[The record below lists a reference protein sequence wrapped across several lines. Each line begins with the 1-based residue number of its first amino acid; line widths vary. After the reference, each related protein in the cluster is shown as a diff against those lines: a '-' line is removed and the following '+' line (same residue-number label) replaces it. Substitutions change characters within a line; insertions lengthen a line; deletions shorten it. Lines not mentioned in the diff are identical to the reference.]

1 MKYTYRCFGCKKKFH
16 FNVFYVGAL
25 LVGVEQK
32 DVRCPKCG
40 SRDVVKLISKPHIIF
55 KGSGWGKDKK

>member
-16 FNVFYVGAL
+16 IQVNGA
-25 LVGVEQK
+25 VS
-32 DVRCPKCG
+32 DVVCPKCG
-40 SRDVVKLISKPHIIF
+40 SRDVVKLINKPHIIF